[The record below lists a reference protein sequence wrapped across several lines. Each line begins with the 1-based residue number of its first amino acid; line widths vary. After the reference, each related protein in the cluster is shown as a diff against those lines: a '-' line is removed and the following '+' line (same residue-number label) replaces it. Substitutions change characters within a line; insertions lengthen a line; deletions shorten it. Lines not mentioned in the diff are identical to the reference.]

1 MSTARWN
8 LKEAAG
14 KALARRT
21 ETTYEAAVMGEKAN
35 KVKARYLYGNHGSR
49 CGGHK
54 CEGRRALPG
63 EICRYVTSGTVGN
76 RRREASLNRQKSAE
90 DIVGGF
96 DPTEG
101 RNMERRMRTLSFD
114 GEGETD

>member
-1 MSTARWN
+1 VRKD

-21 ETTYEAAVMGEKAN
+21 EIAYEAAVMGEEAN
-35 KVKARYLYGNHGSR
+35 KFKARYLHGNHGSI

-54 CEGRRALPG
+54 CEGRCALPG
-63 EICRYVTSGTVGN
+63 EICRHVISEPVDN
-76 RRREASLNRQKSAE
+76 RRREAPLNRQKSAE

-101 RNMERRMRTLSFD
+101 RNKEWRMRA
-114 GEGETD
+114 